1 MVFHCGVLDSKYVFI
16 SNDVI
21 DETGAQKGHIIQYI
35 KEAIENSEISYK
47 YKPVREFKMTEDV
60 IFTAYERVE
69 PVDEKE
75 VNYYKEKFKELS
87 NLYPDLYENR
97 LNQYEI
103 DKGIMVNSAQ

>member
-1 MVFHCGVLDSKYVFI
+1 MVFHCGVLESKYVFI
-16 SNDVI
+16 SSNI
-21 DETGAQKGHIIQYI
+21 IENTGAQKGHIIPYI

-47 YKPVREFKMTEDV
+47 YKPVREFEMIGDIK
-60 IFTAYERVE
+60 FTAYERVE

-75 VNYYKEKFKELS
+75 INYYKEKFKELS